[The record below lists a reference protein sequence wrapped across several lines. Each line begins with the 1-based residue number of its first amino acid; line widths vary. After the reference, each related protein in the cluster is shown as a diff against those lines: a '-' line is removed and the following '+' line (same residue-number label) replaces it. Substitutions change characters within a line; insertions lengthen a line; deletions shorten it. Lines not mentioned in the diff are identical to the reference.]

1 MFRVQFTKMAP
12 AALLALGCAGM
23 LQAQTA
29 SPLTAL
35 PAAPSLTF
43 QKPSTAGSAVPVKIT
58 ATASTYF
65 TIDPVG
71 VPFWLTLGATSGTA
85 NATGVNVSFTP
96 NAVGGSLG
104 AGSYGG
110 SVHFKVTGF
119 ADLVVPVTLVV
130 SDPAPTVTI
139 AEGTTQTISWGQGSP
154 YPSSTLTVTSSGTPV
169 NFAAVAAVTAPTSP
183 AAWLK
188 VNHSSGVAYSWGT
201 PIAVTFTQAV
211 FDGAAVGDALTG
223 TVSVT
228 PSGGSAIVVNYT
240 INVTS
245 PTANITSIY
254 PSETA
259 TQATAASTDPALTVV
274 VTGTGFVPSPSNKK
288 TVVTVGTTA
297 LDTAAVTV
305 ISSTTMLVTVTP
317 DNFNAAGPLA
327 ISAQNPS
334 IGTASSV
341 NLTVTDNPI
350 VYSLTDGASLVQAAP
365 GTNPSVAPFE
375 IATLF
380 GDNFGPTGSTLLTAS
395 LNSFS
400 RYPTKLSTS
409 DPKDIIVT
417 FYKADG
423 TTLIGAAT
431 MLFATKTQ
439 INLMVPSGVA
449 GNTTVKYTVSFD
461 TNVSQQYTANV
472 ATSNPGIFTSTSS
485 GTGQGAILHAAD
497 YSANSTTNKAAKGS
511 TVLLYLSGLGAP
523 NSTAANTAST
533 TAPAFPA
540 ACVSL
545 TAYMGSVN
553 SATTHPSPAWT
564 TLDGAVILSSKLA
577 TNHFAPCFASPIAVT
592 ATIDGKAATVT
603 YAGWVADSVAGL
615 YQINATV
622 PTTATSGNA
631 IAVVVNV
638 GTAHSQTG
646 VTMAIQ

>member
-29 SPLTAL
+29 SPLTAA
-35 PAAPSLTF
+35 PAAPALTY
-43 QKPSTAGSAVPVKIT
+43 QKPSTAGSAVAVKIT
-58 ATASTYF
+58 ATNSTYF

-71 VPFWLTLGATSGTA
+71 VPFWLTLGAFNGTA
-85 NATGVNVSFTP
+85 NSTGVNVSFTP
-96 NAVGGSLG
+96 NSVGASLG
-104 AGSYGG
+104 AGTYGG
-110 SVHFKVTGF
+110 SVHFKVVGF
-119 ADLVVPVTLVV
+119 NDLVVPVTLVV
-130 SDPAPTVTI
+130 SDPAPTLSI
-139 AEGTTQTISWGQGSP
+139 AEGNTQTINWGQGSP
-154 YPSSTLTVTSSGTPV
+154 YPSSTLTVVSSGTPV

-188 VNHSSGVAYSWGT
+188 VNHASGVAYSWGT

-223 TVSVT
+223 TVTVT

-245 PTANITSIY
+245 PTANITSLY

-259 TQATAASTDPALTVV
+259 TQSSAQSTDPALMVV
-274 VTGTGFVPSPSNKK
+274 ITGSGFVPSPSGKK
-288 TVVTVGTTA
+288 TVVTVGGTP

-305 ISSTTMLVTVTP
+305 VSSTTILATITP
-317 DNFNAAGPLA
+317 DNFNAAGALA
-327 ISAQNPS
+327 ITTQNPT
-334 IGTASSV
+334 IGSPSSA
-341 NLTVTDNPI
+341 NLNVTDNPI
-350 VYSLTDGASLVQAAP
+350 VYSLTDGASLVQAAT
-365 GTNPSVAPFE
+365 GSNPIVAPFE
-375 IATLF
+375 IVTLF
-380 GDNFGPTGSTLLTAS
+380 GDNFGPTGSTILTAS
-395 LNSFS
+395 LDSFS

-409 DPKDIIVT
+409 TPKDIVVT
-417 FYKADG
+417 FYKGDG

-461 TNVSQQYTANV
+461 TAVSQQYTATV
-472 ATSNPGIFTSTSS
+472 ATANPGIFTSTSS
-485 GTGQGAILHAAD
+485 GTGQAAILHAAD
-497 YSANSTTNKAAKGS
+497 YSANSTSNKAAKGS

-523 NSTAANTAST
+523 NSVAPNTAAT

-540 ACVSL
+540 SCVSL
-545 TAYMGSVN
+545 TAYMGTIN
-553 SATTHPSPAWT
+553 SATPHPSPAWT
-564 TLDGAVILSSKLA
+564 TLDGAVILASKLA
-577 TNHFAPCFASPIAVT
+577 TNHFAPCFASPITVT

-622 PTTATSGNA
+622 PTTAGSGNA
-631 IAVVVNV
+631 IPVVVNV